1 IVSATVG
8 SGPRYSGRTGVAP
21 VPGLSTMLARVM
33 GRSAAERLVALA
45 NNRDPRPV
53 RPRDPRK
60 SFGAQS
66 AFPAGSLDPDEI
78 RATLASLVDRATGR
92 LRDARKLTRTVTVG
106 VRFADMSRAT
116 RSRSLESPTDRTDLV
131 LEAARELLDSA
142 GGAELGELT
151 LVGVALGNLETDGA
165 VQMELPLD
173 REPEAADPEAPGSLD
188 RALDDLRGRY
198 GTEAVTRASLVDR
211 PGTGATPVLP
221 E

>member
-1 IVSATVG
+1 
-8 SGPRYSGRTGVAP
+8 
-21 VPGLSTMLARVM
+21 
-33 GRSAAERLVALA
+33 
-45 NNRDPRPV
+45 
-53 RPRDPRK
+53 
-60 SFGAQS
+60 
-66 AFPAGSLDPDEI
+66 
-78 RATLASLVDRATGR
+78 
-92 LRDARKLTRTVTVG
+92 
-106 VRFADMSRAT
+106 SRAT